1 MKQEKIAEME
11 RAIAADYANIAGM
24 VVLKNGERVYE
35 NYFGGCTEDSR
46 IHVFS
51 VTKSVVSV
59 LIGMALDKGYIGGID
74 QRVLDFYPEYTPKRG
89 EKTLQNITLRD
100 MLTMTA
106 PYKYK
111 SNPYTKYFTSE
122 DWVKFSLDMLGG
134 KGQIGQFRYAPLI
147 GPEVLTGIL
156 TRATGQSVLNFARKN
171 LFEPLGITVERS
183 ITFHSREEQMAFYK
197 ATDMSVWVAG
207 PTGVNAGGWGLTL
220 SPVDMAK
227 LGQLLL
233 SGGAWNARRVVSEEW
248 LRESTSEHSRW
259 TERDLPYGYL
269 WWVLE
274 RERGCAAIGDG
285 GNIIYVSPEK
295 NMVVAIASRF
305 KPVVKDRIEFIR
317 EYVEPAF
324 D

>member
-1 MKQEKIAEME
+1 MKQEKIAAME

-24 VVLKNGERVYE
+24 VVLKDGERVYE
-35 NYFGGCTEDSR
+35 NYFDGCTADSR

-51 VTKSVVSV
+51 VTKSVVS
-59 LIGMALDKGYIGGID
+59 LLLGIALDKGYIGGID
-74 QRVLDFYPEYTPKRG
+74 QRVLDFYSEYTPKRG

-147 GPEVLTGIL
+147 GPDILTGIL
-156 TRATGQSVLNFARKN
+156 TRVTRQPVLDFAREN
-171 LFEPLGITVERS
+171 LFDPLGIVVERS

-197 ATDMSVWVAG
+197 ATDMSVWVAD

-220 SPVDMAK
+220 SPMDMAK

-233 SGGAWNARRVVSEEW
+233 NGGVWNGRSIVSEGW

-259 TERDLPYGYL
+259 TECNLPYGYL

-295 NMVVAIASRF
+295 NIVVAITSRF
-305 KPVVKDRIEFIR
+305 RPVVKDRIEFIR